1 MAAEDEPP
9 TLEQIQTL
17 RNEIKERIGVE
28 GEGMLDNRDV
38 DKLMKEDGYIARFWI
53 HSFFIPGDRVENAVN
68 LVIDTF
74 KWRKDFG
81 VNDITEDDIDTEIL
95 DRGSLYYHN
104 RDKKGSKLLVF
115 CIRKHN
121 KDAKKMDLMK
131 KMLIYI
137 LERLE
142 KEEDGK
148 KITIIFDSEGAGIS
162 NFDLEQVKFLIH
174 VLISY
179 YPNFVEKI
187 LVIVMIL
194 NRFSKL
200 IVLLLHLKVFEMPW
214 ILNTAWKI
222 IKSILPPP
230 AVARIKFVTKNNIKV
245 KIIQTSTSK
254 IIGVYS
260 GTDIQRPASCVL
272 GRRGFLGV

>member
-9 TLEQIQTL
+9 TLDQVQTL
-17 RNEIKERIGVE
+17 RNELKERISLE
-28 GEGMLDNRDV
+28 AEGMFDTRDV
-38 DKLMKEDGYIARFWI
+38 DKLMKEDGYLARFWI

-81 VNDITEDDIDTEIL
+81 VNDITEDDIDSDIL

-121 KDAKKMDLMK
+121 KDAKKMDIMK

-187 LVIVMIL
+187 LV
-194 NRFSKL
+194 
-200 IVLLLHLKVFEMPW
+200 FEMPW

-245 KIIQTSTSK
+245 WTFIIHYHYGGL
-254 IIGVYS
+254 I
-260 GTDIQRPASCVL
+260 
-272 GRRGFLGV
+272 F